1 MLQNPAHNRKFTMS
15 GIQKINKYSKQ
26 HENPMHNQEKSQSIA
41 TDPETTQVV
50 KEADK
55 DVKTI
60 PLSRFKREEN
70 VNIMKKKMEDIKNT

>member
-60 PLSRFKREEN
+60 PLSRFKRGEN